1 VQLVPSA
8 FVGGGTD
15 LVSTSFD
22 GFGSAGFVGKTCLGS
37 FYKETL
43 CKRWDDL
50 GDGIFVDVF
59 KHF

>member
-1 VQLVPSA
+1 VQLVPST

-22 GFGSAGFVGKTCLGS
+22 GLGSAGFVGKTCLGS

-43 CKRWDDL
+43 CKHWDVL
-50 GDGIFVDVF
+50 GDGIFIDVF